1 MPGRAEASDPG
12 ITRVALDVEPGWP
25 TSPPGQPMVSQDML
39 TLTLVHHLPDLR
51 LAQCQ
56 TLVSATTWSR
66 RKSECRPPR
75 TATGPITSALTVPYD
90 L

>member
-1 MPGRAEASDPG
+1 MPGSGGSVGPWHHQ
-12 ITRVALDVEPGWP
+12 VALDVEPGWL
-25 TSPPGQPMVSQDML
+25 TSPPGRPMVSQDIL

-66 RKSECRPPR
+66 RQERASTFENGQLSP
-75 TATGPITSALTVPYD
+75 
-90 L
+90 